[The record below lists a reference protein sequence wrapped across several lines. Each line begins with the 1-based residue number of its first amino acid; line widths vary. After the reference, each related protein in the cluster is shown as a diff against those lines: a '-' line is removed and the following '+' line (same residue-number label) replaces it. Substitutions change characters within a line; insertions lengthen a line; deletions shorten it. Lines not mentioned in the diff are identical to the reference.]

1 MFEIY
6 FKYDVSFFLR
16 CIFCIMVKNK
26 NVVGFVNFS
35 VVFVFCSLL
44 VIFFEICRLERD

>member
-6 FKYDVSFFLR
+6 FKYDVSFFSG

-26 NVVGFVNFS
+26 NVVGFLNFS

>member
-6 FKYDVSFFLR
+6 FKYDVSFFLG
-16 CIFCIMVKNK
+16 CIFCIMVKN